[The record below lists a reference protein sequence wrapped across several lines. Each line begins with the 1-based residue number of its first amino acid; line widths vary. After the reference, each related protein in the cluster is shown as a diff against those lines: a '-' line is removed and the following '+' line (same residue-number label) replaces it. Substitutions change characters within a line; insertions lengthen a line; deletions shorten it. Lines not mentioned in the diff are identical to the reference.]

1 MGHRNIQIKS
11 LCHKDIMF
19 GITDE
24 EDWFVNHILL
34 IAKKYIYSC
43 RCNKAKPSIIA
54 FKAQVKKIYQLEE
67 KIAQFN
73 NKWPIHQKK
82 WGKYIEVETITCHN
96 MLKSLYCV
104 CYSYSCSLKYCIL
117 K

>member
-1 MGHRNIQIKS
+1 MGHQNIQIKS
-11 LCHKDIMF
+11 LGHKDIMF
-19 GITDE
+19 GINDE

-43 RCNKAKPSIIA
+43 RCNKAKVSIIA

-82 WGKYIEVETITCHN
+82 WGKYIEVET
-96 MLKSLYCV
+96 
-104 CYSYSCSLKYCIL
+104 
-117 K
+117 